1 MRSGIADRVAL
12 DEVLNAV
19 EARLEPL
26 IERMVARYVEMIP
39 AYRSVTE
46 ETLGEVR
53 ELNRVNI
60 RLFIVAMR
68 TGQGPSSE
76 ETAVILDSAS
86 KRARE
91 GLPLSAVLSA
101 YRLGAQILWDEVK
114 AAAGDQD
121 RARLVAA
128 TEIASQIMQWVD
140 AASGVIAE
148 LYLEEFERQ
157 SSDREATRRDF
168 LDGVA
173 RGGFTPEESRAR
185 AEALGLDPDG
195 AMTFAVLAVQEPLEE
210 QDLGNAYHRVRALVQ
225 RLVGPETPVV
235 DARRGAGFVTLVGL
249 DAQADAGFADQL
261 RVALLSEEAETGITW
276 CAGIGRPRE
285 GLSDLAGSHRE
296 ASIALSAA
304 RAGSNPPVVLYG
316 EVMVEELL
324 LRERSLS
331 RRLARTVL
339 QPLDGSPE
347 LKQTLIEY
355 INHGPA
361 LPAVARRLFLHPNTV
376 SYRLSRIRELTG
388 RDPRTPAGIAELFLA
403 LRAAQLVEGG
413 SA

>member
-1 MRSGIADRVAL
+1 MGHEIVDRVAL
-12 DEVLNAV
+12 DEVLTAV
-19 EARLEPL
+19 EAQVEPL
-26 IERMVARYVEMIP
+26 VERMVARYVELIP

-46 ETLGEVR
+46 DTLNEVR
-53 ELNRVNI
+53 DLNRVNVT
-60 RLFIVAMR
+60 LFVAAMR
-68 TGQGPSSE
+68 TGQGPSPE

-101 YRLGAQILWDEVK
+101 YRLGAQILWDEVRT
-114 AAAGDQD
+114 AAGGQD
-121 RARLVAA
+121 RARLIAA
-128 TEIASQIMQWVD
+128 TEIASRLMQWVD

-168 LDGVA
+168 IDGVA
-173 RGGFTPEESRAR
+173 RGGFTPVESRAR

-195 AMTFAVLAVQEPLEE
+195 PMTFAILAVQEPLEE
-210 QDLGNAYHRVRALVQ
+210 QELGEAYSRVRALVL
-225 RLVGPETPVV
+225 RVIGSETPVV
-235 DARRGAGFVTLVGL
+235 DARRGAGFVALLGL
-249 DAQADAGFADQL
+249 DGPAGAAFADRL
-261 RVALLSEEAETGITW
+261 RLALVREEAESGIAW
-276 CAGIGRPRE
+276 RAGVGRPRE
-285 GLSDLAGSHRE
+285 GLTDLAGSHRE

-324 LRERSLS
+324 LRERSLA
-331 RRLARTVL
+331 RRLARTNL

-347 LKQTLIEY
+347 LRQTLIEY
-355 INHGPA
+355 INHGPS

-413 SA
+413 SP